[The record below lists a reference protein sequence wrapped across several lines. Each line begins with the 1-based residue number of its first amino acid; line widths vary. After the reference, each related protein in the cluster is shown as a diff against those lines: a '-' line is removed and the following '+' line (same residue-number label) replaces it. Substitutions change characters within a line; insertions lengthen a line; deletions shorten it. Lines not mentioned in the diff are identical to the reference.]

1 MKMNILLLSALLF
14 MATCAL
20 CSVDA
25 AGQVKVITNEDLK
38 KYGAKD
44 REESNDAAAKQET
57 PPQKTEAAPEQ
68 PKEPDKQSWC
78 TKATR
83 FKDKVDEATK
93 KVEEAE
99 KQRNAATMPGD
110 VSSYVS
116 APVSSFE
123 EKLAQARQE
132 LDTAR
137 QELSDFEQTAYSQ
150 GIPPG
155 WLRCQFD

>member
-83 FKDKVDEATK
+83 LKDKVDEATK

-99 KQRNAATMPGD
+99 KQQG
-110 VSSYVS
+110 Y
-116 APVSSFE
+116 
-123 EKLAQARQE
+123 EKAAQAKKE
-132 LDTAR
+132 LETAQ
-137 QELSDFEQTAYSQ
+137 QELSDFEQSAYSQ